1 MPSSGLRVVVTGAT
15 GNVGLAVVKAL
26 VAEPGVEHIV
36 GVARR
41 APRLDA
47 APYDDAK
54 FSWKSADVGIDP
66 LDGIVDGAD
75 AVIHL
80 AWRFQP
86 TRDHAVTWRSNVIG
100 TERVVE
106 AAGRAG
112 VGAVVYASSVGAYS
126 PVAGQP
132 YAGPAGE
139 SLAQRD
145 QPVDE
150 SWPTRALPSAA
161 YGIEKSYLERYLD
174 GFEATHP
181 DVRVVRTRN
190 AFVFHTAAAPEQLR
204 IFGGRL
210 APARLVGSRRIP
222 VLPVPAGLRFQAIH
236 GDDLAG
242 AVVQMLLRPV
252 RGAFNLAA
260 DPVVGPEQLAEL
272 FRARVIEIPPALV
285 RGALG
290 AAFRLRLVP
299 VEPGLLELFMTL
311 PVMDSTRAHREL
323 DWTPRHSSLDALG
336 ELLDGLRA
344 PVGGPTPPL
353 AG

>member
-1 MPSSGLRVVVTGAT
+1 MRVVVTGAT
-15 GNVGLAVVKAL
+15 GNIGLAVVKAL
-26 VAEPGVEHIV
+26 VAEPAVDQIV

-47 APYDDAK
+47 APYDDAG
-54 FSWKSADVGIDP
+54 FSWRSADVGVDA
-66 LDGIVDGAD
+66 LDSALDGAD
-75 AVIHL
+75 AVVHL

-100 TERVVE
+100 TERVLE
-106 AAGRAG
+106 AAARAG
-112 VGAVVYASSVGAYS
+112 VDTVVYASSVGAYS

-139 SLAQRD
+139 SLPEPD

-161 YGIEKSYLERYLD
+161 YGIEKSYLERYVD
-174 GFEATHP
+174 GFAATHP

-222 VLPVPAGLRFQAIH
+222 VLPVPAGLRFQTVH
-236 GDDLAG
+236 GDDLA
-242 AVVQMLLRPV
+242 AAIVQTLLRPV

-260 DPVVGPEQLAEL
+260 DPVVGPEQLAEV
-272 FRARVIEIPPALV
+272 FGARVVEVPPRLV
-285 RGALG
+285 RGALA

-311 PVMDSTRAHREL
+311 PVMDSSRARREL
-323 DWTPRHSSLDALG
+323 DWSPRHTSLDALD
-336 ELLDGLRA
+336 EFLAGLRE

-353 AG
+353 SR